1 MDEVLSTGR
10 ACQTQFRTAAGSV
23 QPAASDD
30 FVINNKQ
37 LTGGGFVQLDPEKT
51 FKNGALYLAISSPS
65 KSFKQGHFV
74 ESIGVFFFNRA
85 SWAFYLDG
93 RSNKR
98 CSTRSNTF
106 PQLERTD
113 DASDPS
119 FNLLLLSLSLILREI

>member
-1 MDEVLSTGR
+1 VPDAIQNG
-10 ACQTQFRTAAGSV
+10 AAAGSV

-37 LTGGGFVQLDPEKT
+37 LAGGGFVQLDPEKKT
-51 FKNGALYLAISSPS
+51 FENGALYLAISSPS

-74 ESIGVFFFNRA
+74 ESIGVFFFETGRA
-85 SWAFYLDG
+85 GHVFYLDG

-106 PQLERTD
+106 PPNCRELMTRRTLH
-113 DASDPS
+113 STS
-119 FNLLLLSLSLILREI
+119 SLSFLFFEKL